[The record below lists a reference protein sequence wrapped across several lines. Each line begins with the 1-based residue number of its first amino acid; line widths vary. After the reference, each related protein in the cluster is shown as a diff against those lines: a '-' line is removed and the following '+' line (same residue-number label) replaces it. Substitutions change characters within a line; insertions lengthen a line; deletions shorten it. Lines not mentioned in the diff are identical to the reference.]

1 MKTKRLK
8 KLLMGM
14 GLSRNQ
20 VNHMVKASARTAQ
33 EASAISCT
41 TSTRKEAFKALSRN
55 CFRISEALCWQMWWR
70 ATMAEDFDLFTIE
83 LQTAIE
89 DADDIN

>member
-20 VNHMVKASARTAQ
+20 VNHMVKA
-33 EASAISCT
+33 
-41 TSTRKEAFKALSRN
+41 LSRN
-55 CFRISEALCWQMWWR
+55 CFRVSEALFWQMWWR

>member
-1 MKTKRLK
+1 
-8 KLLMGM
+8 
-14 GLSRNQ
+14 
-20 VNHMVKASARTAQ
+20 
-33 EASAISCT
+33 
-41 TSTRKEAFKALSRN
+41 
-55 CFRISEALCWQMWWR
+55 MWWR